1 MTNYNERLDEVL
13 DSYADYYNLQDINRF
28 TKEQMSIEFPHVMTK
43 EKAKQ
48 ALTSLIKEL
57 VAEASN
63 KMSEQEI
70 YAKVAE
76 KAYWFHVVK
85 EYMTHVADWRYL
97 EEAVQGL
104 LDGKHNQEYISD
116 AIKWPVLRWREL
128 NKELADVSAT

>member
-1 MTNYNERLDEVL
+1 MTYNTQELD
-13 DSYADYYNLQDINRF
+13 DILEDFYDGDIR
-28 TKEQMSIEFPHVMTK
+28 QSDMG
-43 EKAKQ
+43 KAKQ
-48 ALTSLIKEL
+48 SLTSLIKEL

>member
-1 MTNYNERLDEVL
+1 MTNQPY
-13 DSYADYYNLQDINRF
+13 SH
-28 TKEQMSIEFPHVMTK
+28 SG
-43 EKAKQ
+43 EKG
-48 ALTSLIKEL
+48 
-57 VAEASN
+57 N
-63 KMSEQEI
+63 NMSEQEI

-104 LDGKHNQEYISD
+104 LDGKHNQDYISD
-116 AIKWPVLRWREL
+116 EIKWPVLRWREL